1 MENYLEEIKKEE
13 NIKDSDGE
21 VVLEKNFDFSKND
34 KKEIAQDTQFFTEN
48 KYEFINDIKKA
59 QNGDKDAMA
68 KLVEENQGLVWNIAR
83 RFLGRGYDKEDIYQ
97 IGCMGF
103 IKAIRRFDANFEVQL
118 STYAVPYILGEIKKF
133 LRDDGPVKVS
143 RSLKEL
149 NVKINEL
156 QKEYTNAGKE
166 LSLVEISK
174 ILKVPK
180 EDIVLA
186 IESAQSTESIESA
199 KYSSGKSNKDL
210 TLVETLST
218 NKDEANLITNKIAV
232 QRMIEKLGDREKQII
247 LLRFYKD
254 KTQSEVAKILGIS
267 QVQVSRIEKKILE
280 GMRRELVS

>member
-1 MENYLEEIKKEE
+1 MENCLENNKKLE
-13 NIKDSDGE
+13 NQDTYNDT
-21 VVLEKNFDFSKND
+21 EKNYN
-34 KKEIAQDTQFFTEN
+34 
-48 KYEFINDIKKA
+48 FIEEIKKA

-97 IGCMGF
+97 IGCMGL

-133 LRDDGPVKVS
+133 LRDDGPIKVS

-156 QKEYTNAGKE
+156 QKEYLNAGKE
-166 LSLVEISK
+166 LTIIDISK

-180 EDIVLA
+180 EDIILA
-186 IESAQSTESIESA
+186 IESAQTTESIENA
-199 KYSSGKSNKDL
+199 KYSNSKSNKDL
-210 TLVETLST
+210 NLIDTLST
-218 NKDEANLITNKIAV
+218 NKDEANLITNKITV
-232 QRMIEKLGDREKQII
+232 QRMIEKLGEREKKII
-247 LLRFYKD
+247 LLRFFKD

-280 GMRRELVS
+280 GMRNELVS

>member
-1 MENYLEEIKKEE
+1 MENCLENNKKLE
-13 NIKDSDGE
+13 NQDTYNDT
-21 VVLEKNFDFSKND
+21 EKNN
-34 KKEIAQDTQFFTEN
+34 N
-48 KYEFINDIKKA
+48 FIEEIKKA

-97 IGCMGF
+97 IGCMGL

-133 LRDDGPVKVS
+133 LRDDGPIKVS

-156 QKEYTNAGKE
+156 QKEYLNAGKE
-166 LSLVEISK
+166 LTIIDISK

-180 EDIVLA
+180 EDIILA
-186 IESAQSTESIESA
+186 IESAQTTESIENA
-199 KYSSGKSNKDL
+199 KYSNSKSNKDL
-210 TLVETLST
+210 NLIDTLST
-218 NKDEANLITNKIAV
+218 NKDEANLITNKITI
-232 QRMIEKLGDREKQII
+232 QKLIEKLGEREKKVI
-247 LLRFYKD
+247 LLRFFKD
-254 KTQSEVAKILGIS
+254 KTQSEVAKILGLS

-280 GMRRELVS
+280 GMRNELVS

>member
-1 MENYLEEIKKEE
+1 MENYLEDKKIEFE
-13 NIKDSDGE
+13 NCSDE
-21 VVLEKNFDFSKND
+21 QNILEKNYDFM
-34 KKEIAQDTQFFTEN
+34 E
-48 KYEFINDIKKA
+48 YIKKA

-68 KLVEENQGLVWNIAR
+68 KLVEDNQGLVWNIVR
-83 RFLGRGYDKEDIYQ
+83 RFLGRGYEKEDIYQ

-103 IKAIRRFDANFEVQL
+103 IKAIRRFDVNFEVQL

-156 QKEYTNAGKE
+156 QKEYAKEGKE
-166 LSLVEISK
+166 LSLIEISK

-180 EDIVLA
+180 EDIVFA
-186 IESAQSTESIESA
+186 IESAQTVESIENA

-218 NKDEANLITNKIAV
+218 NKDEASLITNKIS
-232 QRMIEKLGDREKQII
+232 DQI
-247 LLRFYKD
+247 
-254 KTQSEVAKILGIS
+254 
-267 QVQVSRIEKKILE
+267 
-280 GMRRELVS
+280 GMFNNCFSVYAYQFFA

>member
-1 MENYLEEIKKEE
+1 MENCLDNNKKLE
-13 NIKDSDGE
+13 NQNTYN
-21 VVLEKNFDFSKND
+21 VTEKNYN
-34 KKEIAQDTQFFTEN
+34 
-48 KYEFINDIKKA
+48 FIVEIKKA

-103 IKAIRRFDANFEVQL
+103 IKAIRRFDVNFEVQL

-133 LRDDGPVKVS
+133 LRDDGPIKVS

-149 NVKINEL
+149 NVKISEL

-166 LSLVEISK
+166 LTIIDISK

-186 IESAQSTESIESA
+186 IESAQTTESIENA
-199 KYSSGKSNKDL
+199 KYSNSKSNKDL
-210 TLVETLST
+210 NLIDTLST
-218 NKDEANLITNKIAV
+218 NKDEANLITNKITV
-232 QRMIEKLGDREKQII
+232 QKLIEKLGEREKKVI
-247 LLRFYKD
+247 LLRFFKD

-280 GMRRELVS
+280 GMRNELIS

>member
-1 MENYLEEIKKEE
+1 MENYLE
-13 NIKDSDGE
+13 NI
-21 VVLEKNFDFSKND
+21 
-34 KKEIAQDTQFFTEN
+34 Q
-48 KYEFINDIKKA
+48 KA

-68 KLVEENQGLVWNIAR
+68 RLVEENQGLIWNIAK

-103 IKAIRRFDANFEVQL
+103 IKSIRRFDSSIEVKL

-156 QKEYTNAGKE
+156 QKEYLKEGKE
-166 LSLVEISK
+166 ISLLEISK
-174 ILKVPK
+174 ILKTPK
-180 EDIVLA
+180 EEIILA
-186 IESAQSTESIESA
+186 IEAAQQTESIESST
-199 KYSSGKSNKDL
+199 YRNEKSNKELSILD
-210 TLVETLST
+210 TLST
-218 NKDEANLITNKIAV
+218 NKDEATLITNKIAV
-232 QRMIEKLGDREKQII
+232 HKMIEKLGDREKKII

-267 QVQVSRIEKKILE
+267 QVQVSRIEKKVLN
-280 GMRRELVS
+280 GMKKELVS

>member
-1 MENYLEEIKKEE
+1 MDNNLENNKKIDSQEI
-13 NIKDSDGE
+13 NYI
-21 VVLEKNFDFSKND
+21 EKNLNFV
-34 KKEIAQDTQFFTEN
+34 EE
-48 KYEFINDIKKA
+48 IKKA

-156 QKEYTNAGKE
+156 QKEYTNLGKE
-166 LSLVEISK
+166 LTIIDISK

-186 IESAQSTESIESA
+186 IESAQATESIENA
-199 KYSSGKSNKDL
+199 KYSNSKSNKDL
-210 TLVETLST
+210 NLIDTLST
-218 NKDEANLITNKIAV
+218 NKDEANIITNKITV
-232 QRMIEKLGDREKQII
+232 QRLIEKLGEREKKVI
-247 LLRFYKD
+247 LLRFFKD

-280 GMRRELVS
+280 GMRNELVS

>member
-1 MENYLEEIKKEE
+1 MENCLENNKKLE
-13 NIKDSDGE
+13 NQDTYN
-21 VVLEKNFDFSKND
+21 VTEKNYN
-34 KKEIAQDTQFFTEN
+34 
-48 KYEFINDIKKA
+48 FIEEIKKA
-59 QNGDKDAMA
+59 QNDDKDAMA

-97 IGCMGF
+97 IGCMGL

-143 RSLKEL
+143 RRLKEL

-156 QKEYTNAGKE
+156 QKEYLNAGKE
-166 LSLVEISK
+166 LTIIDISK

-186 IESAQSTESIESA
+186 IESAQTTESIENA
-199 KYSSGKSNKDL
+199 KYSNSKSNKDL
-210 TLVETLST
+210 NLIDTLST
-218 NKDEANLITNKIAV
+218 NKDEANLITNKITV
-232 QRMIEKLGDREKQII
+232 QRLIEKLGEREKKVI
-247 LLRFYKD
+247 LLRFFKD

-280 GMRRELVS
+280 GMRNELVS

>member
-1 MENYLEEIKKEE
+1 MDNNLENNKKIDSQEI
-13 NIKDSDGE
+13 NYI
-21 VVLEKNFDFSKND
+21 EKNLNFV
-34 KKEIAQDTQFFTEN
+34 EE
-48 KYEFINDIKKA
+48 IKKA

-156 QKEYTNAGKE
+156 QKEYTNLGKE
-166 LSLVEISK
+166 LTIIDISK

-186 IESAQSTESIESA
+186 IESAQATESIENA
-199 KYSSGKSNKDL
+199 KYSNSKSNKDL
-210 TLVETLST
+210 NLIDTLST
-218 NKDEANLITNKIAV
+218 NKDEANIITNKITV
-232 QRMIEKLGDREKQII
+232 QRLIEKLGEREKKVI
-247 LLRFYKD
+247 LLRFFKD

-267 QVQVSRIEKKILE
+267 QVQVSRLEKRILQ
-280 GMRRELVS
+280 GMKRELVS

>member
-1 MENYLEEIKKEE
+1 MDNNLENNKKIESQEI
-13 NIKDSDGE
+13 NYI
-21 VVLEKNFDFSKND
+21 EKNLNFV
-34 KKEIAQDTQFFTEN
+34 EE
-48 KYEFINDIKKA
+48 IKKA

-156 QKEYTNAGKE
+156 QKEYTNLGKE
-166 LSLVEISK
+166 LTIIDISK

-186 IESAQSTESIESA
+186 IESAQATESIENA
-199 KYSSGKSNKDL
+199 KYSNSKSNKDL
-210 TLVETLST
+210 NLIDTLST
-218 NKDEANLITNKIAV
+218 NKDEANIITNKITV
-232 QRMIEKLGDREKQII
+232 QRLIEKLGEREKKVI
-247 LLRFYKD
+247 LLRFFKD

-280 GMRRELVS
+280 GMRNELVS

>member
-1 MENYLEEIKKEE
+1 
-13 NIKDSDGE
+13 
-21 VVLEKNFDFSKND
+21 
-34 KKEIAQDTQFFTEN
+34 
-48 KYEFINDIKKA
+48 
-59 QNGDKDAMA
+59 
-68 KLVEENQGLVWNIAR
+68 
-83 RFLGRGYDKEDIYQ
+83 
-97 IGCMGF
+97 MGF

-156 QKEYTNAGKE
+156 QKEYTNLGKE
-166 LSLVEISK
+166 LTIIDISK

-186 IESAQSTESIESA
+186 IESAQATESIENA
-199 KYSSGKSNKDL
+199 KYSNSKSNKDL
-210 TLVETLST
+210 NLIDTLST
-218 NKDEANLITNKIAV
+218 NKDEANIITNKITV
-232 QRMIEKLGDREKQII
+232 QRLIEKLGEREKKVI
-247 LLRFYKD
+247 LLRFFKD

-280 GMRRELVS
+280 GMRNELVS